1 MTSEF
6 ATLGNITIDD
16 LVFPDGSTM
25 WCSPGGNAVYSALGI
40 AIWGEKPDVIAPI
53 GPEYPTESLEG
64 RVDLARCR
72 RLDRNLRN
80 WGLYEEDGTRTFTF
94 RSKTRDWRA
103 FSPSPDDVGDA
114 RYRYVHLAPLP
125 WDLQI
130 TFAEH
135 FRATGAQV
143 ISVDPDDRYLDQLE
157 DADFDR
163 LLAAIDLFLPSLQDA
178 TALFPGSSPSAAIAA
193 LRKRA
198 PEVPVIAVKCGSD
211 GVLMHAAG
219 SSDLIQVKSA
229 AVDVVDATGAGDA
242 FSGGALLGYARTG
255 DPVEAVLHGSVS
267 ASYAVA
273 VNGPGALVRA
283 EGGETAARLERL
295 RPTVEMIPF

>member
-16 LVFPDGSTM
+16 LVFPDGSTI
-25 WCSPGGNAVYSALGI
+25 WCTPGGNSIYSALGI
-40 AIWGEKPDVIAPI
+40 AIWGETPDVIAPI
-53 GPEYPTESLEG
+53 GPEYPTDALEG
-64 RVDLARCR
+64 RVDLSHCR
-72 RLDRNLRN
+72 LIDRTLRN

-94 RSKTRDWRA
+94 RSKSRDWRA
-103 FSPSPDDVGDA
+103 FSPTADDVKGS
-114 RYRYVHLAPLP
+114 RYLHVHLAPLP

-130 TFAEH
+130 AFAEY
-135 FRATGAQV
+135 FREAGAKV

-163 LLAAIDLFLPSLQDA
+163 LLAAVDLFLPSLQDA
-178 TALFPGSSPSAAIAA
+178 IALVPGASPATALAT
-193 LRKRA
+193 LRERA

-219 SSDLIQVKSA
+219 SSDLIHVDSA
-229 AVDVVDATGAGDA
+229 AVEVIDTTGAGDA

-255 DPVEAVLHGSVS
+255 DPLEAILHGTVS

-273 VNGPGALVRA
+273 TNGPGALVHA
-283 EGGETAARLERL
+283 DEKETGRRLDRL
-295 RPTVEMIPF
+295 RPTVETIPF